1 MSAQLDLSN
10 PPEKFWHCSVKITG
24 EKKHS
29 VVNDLSLSELKRTIV
44 DPWNDGKPFTVSGT
58 VVRTSANVSEI
69 TIAHTPNPQR
79 YYADRHDS
87 EMRASGIA
95 DLATDRRLLP
105 FRQGTDL
112 TNELLFSGKSTVPQA
127 PDAAMIE
134 QICKRLPHAARVLA
148 HRSRKGKAPFEIAD
162 EYDVQDLLHATL
174 RAYLKYSVQE
184 DPLPRVAGA
193 KSSRIDVSIE
203 ELGILIEVKYVRGPE
218 DQKRIFEEYSQ
229 DLVLYAEWSHLK
241 TLIYLIYNSRDLRDP
256 EAFEKLTA
264 VQEIGGRRF
273 NVRVVLA

>member
-1 MSAQLDLSN
+1 MSTQLDLAN
-10 PPEKFWHCSVKITG
+10 PPEKFWHCAVKITG
-24 EKKHS
+24 EKNPS
-29 VVNDLSLSELKRTIV
+29 VINDLSFSELKRTIV
-44 DPWNDGKPFTVSGT
+44 DPWNDGKPFAVSGA
-58 VVRTSANVSEI
+58 VVRSSTSVSEI
-69 TIAHTPNPQR
+69 KITHTSEPQR
-79 YYADRHDS
+79 SYAERHDA

-95 DLATDRRLLP
+95 DMATNRRLLP
-105 FRQGTDL
+105 LRQGTD
-112 TNELLFSGKSTVPQA
+112 TTFELLFSGKATEPQS
-127 PDAAMIE
+127 PDAALIE

-148 HRSRKGKAPFEIAD
+148 LRSRKGKLPFEIAD

-184 DPLPRVAGA
+184 DPLPKVAGA

-229 DLVLYAEWSHLK
+229 DLVLYAEWTHLK
-241 TLIYLIYNSRDLRDP
+241 TLIYLVYNSDDLRDP
-256 EAFEKLTA
+256 EAFEKLSST
-264 VQEIGGRRF
+264 QEIGGKRF